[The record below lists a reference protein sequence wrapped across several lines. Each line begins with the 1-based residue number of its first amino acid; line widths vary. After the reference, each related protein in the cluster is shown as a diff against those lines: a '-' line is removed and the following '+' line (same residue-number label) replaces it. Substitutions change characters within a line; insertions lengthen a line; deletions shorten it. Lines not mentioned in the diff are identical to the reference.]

1 MKPLAR
7 NTELILA
14 LLERTTPDASTR
26 AALKDRLLDREKVGY
41 YKYGQTMDR
50 RDYERRDWL
59 IHLLEELLDASQY
72 AMRAGDTELAQ
83 HLVDDAVKIQGE
95 IDSILP

>member
-7 NTELILA
+7 NTETILA
-14 LLERTTPDASTR
+14 LLQRATPDTSTR
-26 AALKDRLLDREKVGY
+26 AALKDRLLEREKVGFE
-41 YKYGQTMDR
+41 KYGQTMDR

-83 HLVDDAVKIQGE
+83 HLIDDSVRIQKE
-95 IDSILP
+95 IDSIP

>member
-7 NTELILA
+7 NTETILA
-14 LLERTTPDASTR
+14 LLQRATPDTSTR
-26 AALKDRLLDREKVGY
+26 EALKARILEREKVGY
-41 YKYGQTMDR
+41 EKYKKTMDR

-83 HLVDDAVKIQGE
+83 HLIDDSVRIQKE
-95 IDSILP
+95 IDSIP